1 VLSSSSSTLLSQ
13 GLALTQPPGGPVK
26 YLVKRG
32 QPLVRPVRDVY
43 RIFWLRLMSEAP
55 QAPPF
60 SKRLSPSI
68 GGLLLPTAQDGGRI
82 LGVVTSL
89 GLGSVQVAPFNV
101 FSLKYAVP
109 SSIDW
114 CTGQLEPD

>member
-1 VLSSSSSTLLSQ
+1 MAQSI
-13 GLALTQPPGGPVK
+13 GGPVK

-32 QPLVRPVRDVY
+32 ARLVKPGQSLVRPVKDVY
-43 RIFWLRLMSEAP
+43 RILWLWLMSEAP

-60 SKRLSPSI
+60 SKRLSPYR
-68 GGLLLPTAQDGGRI
+68 GGLLLPTAQDDGRI